1 MSDKTVKTVRTVL
14 GIVLAVI
21 SVLCA
26 ISLIVSCVQIYRSG
40 PRPFT
45 PENIKAAWSSIA
57 IFVWLFVA
65 AVIVA
70 GIWQIIYPAPVQKQ
84 KGKVHP
90 ELRLSKAKARL
101 ARKQYSDELLL
112 PLTKQEVYVKSMRI
126 TAVAVCVLSAV
137 YPLIYLYNPD
147 HFTSI
152 DTQLNAQVTAA
163 VLPALGCAA
172 IALVYCCI
180 VRLLVNASCE
190 RALAYAKSI
199 MLMPAPAAEKKA
211 VGTQSK
217 ELPAYA
223 ILVAR
228 IAIIT
233 VAVLLIAFG
242 IFNGGMDDV
251 LQKAIRI
258 CTECIGLG

>member
-1 MSDKTVKTVRTVL
+1 MSDKTVKTVHTVL

-26 ISLIVSCVQIYRSG
+26 ISLIVACVQIYRSG

-45 PENIKAAWSSIA
+45 PENINAAWSSIA
-57 IFVWLFVA
+57 IFIWLFVA
-65 AVIVA
+65 TAIAA
-70 GIWQIIYPAPVQKQ
+70 GIWQIIYPAPVRKQ
-84 KGKVHP
+84 KNRVYP
-90 ELRLSKAKARL
+90 DLRLAKAKARL
-101 ARKQYSDELLL
+101 ARKQYSDEMLL
-112 PLTKQEVYVKSMRI
+112 PLTKQEIFVKSMRI
-126 TAVAVCVLSAV
+126 TAVAVCVLSAI
-137 YPLIYLYNPD
+137 YPLIYLNNPN

-152 DTQLNAQVTAA
+152 DTQLNAQVIAA
-163 VLPALGCAA
+163 VLPCLICAA
-172 IALVYCCI
+172 IALGYCCV
-180 VRLLVNASCE
+180 VRFLVNASCE

-199 MLMPAPAAEKKA
+199 MLIPAPAAEEKA
-211 VGTQSK
+211 VGKQNK
-217 ELPAYA
+217 ELPVYA

-228 IAIIT
+228 IAIIA
-233 VAVLLIAFG
+233 VAILLIVFG